1 MYPWCLAT
9 VFVVVCKIWNL
20 LLQRQCIHG
29 KTSQHD
35 VTTKAESF
43 GLYRYT
49 SRKPEQHEN
58 NYTDWCCLLWFPFAS
73 FILLRPNRYL
83 HFSSSDCGS
92 QAKGKVSRNAYTE
105 IAQPAGAVFLFLLA
119 FWAQPHTKITPPLF
133 FSWTLSTC
141 FHASD
146 VHVFIAKMTNQ
157 SWIAVFD
164 FFFLFLELLWGLY
177 NSYRAL
183 CLSSSFI

>member
-1 MYPWCLAT
+1 MAKHPSTMLQQRP
-9 VFVVVCKIWNL
+9 NL
-20 LLQRQCIHG
+20 LASTGTQAGSLSNTRIITLTDVVYFDFLSHHLFCWDQTVIYISAPVIVDLKPRVRFLVMLIQR
-29 KTSQHD
+29 SL
-35 VTTKAESF
+35 S
-43 GLYRYT
+43 
-49 SRKPEQHEN
+49 
-58 NYTDWCCLLWFPFAS
+58 LL
-73 FILLRPNRYL
+73 
-83 HFSSSDCGS
+83 
-92 QAKGKVSRNAYTE
+92 E
-105 IAQPAGAVFLFLLA
+105 
-119 FWAQPHTKITPPLF
+119 LF
-133 FSWTLSTC
+133 FSFSSPSEPNHIPRSPPPPFFPWTLSTC

>member
-119 FWAQPHTKITPPLF
+119 FWAQPHTKITPPPFFFPERSAHVSMRVMYMCLLRRWQTRVGLRCLIFFF
-133 FSWTLSTC
+133 FS
-141 FHASD
+141 
-146 VHVFIAKMTNQ
+146 
-157 SWIAVFD
+157 
-164 FFFLFLELLWGLY
+164 
-177 NSYRAL
+177 
-183 CLSSSFI
+183 

>member
-119 FWAQPHTKITPPLF
+119 FWAQPHTKITPPPLFSLNAQHMFPCEWCTCVYCEDDKPELDCGVWFF
-133 FSWTLSTC
+133 FS
-141 FHASD
+141 FPRASLG
-146 VHVFIAKMTNQ
+146 FI
-157 SWIAVFD
+157 
-164 FFFLFLELLWGLY
+164 
-177 NSYRAL
+177 
-183 CLSSSFI
+183 